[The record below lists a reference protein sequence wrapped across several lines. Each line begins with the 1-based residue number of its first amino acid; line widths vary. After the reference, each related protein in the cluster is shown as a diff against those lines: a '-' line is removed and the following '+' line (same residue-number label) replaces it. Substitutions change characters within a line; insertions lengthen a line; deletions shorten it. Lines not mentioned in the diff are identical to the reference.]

1 MPAKKSAAIQAVGE
15 AIRSARRERG
25 YAQEAFAAR
34 VGLDRSYL
42 GAVERGEF
50 NITIDT
56 LLKITD
62 GLGVSASMLLRRAR
76 L

>member
-1 MPAKKSAAIQAVGE
+1 MPAKKSAAVQALGE
-15 AIRSARRERG
+15 AIRSARRAQG
-25 YAQEAFAAR
+25 YGQDGFAAH
-34 VGLDRSYL
+34 VGLDRSYF

-50 NITIDT
+50 NITLDT

-62 GLGVSASMLLRRAR
+62 GLGVRASTLLRRAQ

>member
-1 MPAKKSAAIQAVGE
+1 MPAKKSPAIQAVGE
-15 AIRSARRERG
+15 AIQSARRERG

-50 NITIDT
+50 NITLGT

-62 GLGVSASMLLRRAR
+62 GLGIRASTLLRRAQ

>member
-1 MPAKKSAAIQAVGE
+1 MPADKPAAVLGQ

-25 YAQEAFAAR
+25 LSQEAFAAYI
-34 VGLDRSYL
+34 GLDRSYF

-50 NITIDT
+50 NVTLTT
-56 LLKITD
+56 LLKIAA
-62 GLGVSASMLLRRAR
+62 GLGVRLDELLRRAH